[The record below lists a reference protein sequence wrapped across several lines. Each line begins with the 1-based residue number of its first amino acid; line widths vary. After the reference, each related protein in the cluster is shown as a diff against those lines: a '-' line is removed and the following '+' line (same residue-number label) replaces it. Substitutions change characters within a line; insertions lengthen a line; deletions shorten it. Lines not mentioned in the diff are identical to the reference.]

1 MSNKLMTHLNKQL
14 YFHDIVILAVVFFGI
29 AIYDSTLHF
38 IEMLNHGQVA
48 PETLE
53 FDAGGNWRGIAT
65 ELVALVVAWGYL
77 KYRRFDFK
85 QLNFSFN
92 RWTIPKTV
100 LYVLCASVVA
110 TLYETFQYMAF
121 PQLYAA
127 AEVQYGV
134 EEHFGMWSPSL
145 LLFAL
150 INGFYEE
157 VFFVGL
163 VALTAKK
170 HLPLAIVL
178 TLLVRFAFHTY
189 QGLAGALTITTL
201 GVVFLL
207 LRRKSDELLPFTLAH
222 SFFDLFG
229 LTLPLYLL
237 GE

>member
-1 MSNKLMTHLNKQL
+1 
-14 YFHDIVILAVVFFGI
+14 
-29 AIYDSTLHF
+29 
-38 IEMLNHGQVA
+38 
-48 PETLE
+48 
-53 FDAGGNWRGIAT
+53 
-65 ELVALVVAWGYL
+65 
-77 KYRRFDFK
+77 
-85 QLNFSFN
+85 
-92 RWTIPKTV
+92 
-100 LYVLCASVVA
+100 
-110 TLYETFQYMAF
+110 
-121 PQLYAA
+121 
-127 AEVQYGV
+127 
-134 EEHFGMWSPSL
+134 MWSPSL

-201 GVVFLL
+201 GMVFLL